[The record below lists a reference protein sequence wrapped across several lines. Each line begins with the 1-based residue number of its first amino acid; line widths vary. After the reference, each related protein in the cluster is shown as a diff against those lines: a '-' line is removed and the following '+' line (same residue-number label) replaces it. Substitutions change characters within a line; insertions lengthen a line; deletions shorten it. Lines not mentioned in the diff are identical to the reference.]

1 MNESVIAIVPLLYYL
16 HHPVVKN
23 GFWHVADHVQNL
35 KQILHLENIF
45 SSNLFSKVL
54 SWEKKLDFEL
64 TVVLSDIPTTI
75 NVLHNK
81 FTLRGII
88 NFIIPKSKNINA
100 IGHYVSYNWRET
112 NITWERCDDQL
123 HSTRY
128 VRASTNVNCQFIL
141 YTK

>member
-1 MNESVIAIVPLLYYL
+1 MSSKMYLEQNENVSNVIQYSKL
-16 HHPVVKN
+16 
-23 GFWHVADHVQNL
+23 
-35 KQILHLENIF
+35 ILHLENIF
-45 SSNLFSKVL
+45 SLNLFSKVL
-54 SWEKKLDFEL
+54 SWGKKLDFEL

-100 IGHYVSYNWRET
+100 IGHYVSYNLRET
-112 NITWERCDDQL
+112 NNTWERCDDQL
-123 HSTRY
+123 HFIRY
-128 VRASTNVNCQFIL
+128 VKASTKVNCQLIL